1 MCNNSSALLPLASG
15 LVVVLSTLASEVQSP
30 SRLNLLAV
38 CIRSHWGGVLQ
49 RTLLLAAAV
58 DVRIPEFRNS
68 MEFRNSAEFV
78 LYPGTAADF
87 LFTAVAKKY
96 GSLLAE

>member
-58 DVRIPEFRNS
+58 DVRNS

-87 LFTAVAKKY
+87 LFTAVAK
-96 GSLLAE
+96 